1 MLKNH
6 PAPPWTGLP
15 IKLRTYF
22 LNMLECLVYW
32 IVEARNHLFNIA
44 LCLFCQD
51 YSHAGQPRQR
61 EKLLVCNPDPRN
73 ITQIF
78 IPLTKFIEEIEHAI
92 GCTPGRPCTLNAFLS
107 DYIKEGFLGR
117 HHMMVAA
124 SIESAT
130 KSVDAW
136 RATTSPEV
144 MRGLGLSRPLLQVS
158 NSCTAFSTAI
168 PHLKDLKEEFS
179 LLKMLT

>member
-1 MLKNH
+1 
-6 PAPPWTGLP
+6 
-15 IKLRTYF
+15 
-22 LNMLECLVYW
+22 
-32 IVEARNHLFNIA
+32 
-44 LCLFCQD
+44 
-51 YSHAGQPRQR
+51 
-61 EKLLVCNPDPRN
+61 VCNPDPRN

-107 DYIKEGFLGR
+107 DYIKEVFLGR

-124 SIESAT
+124 GIECAT

-136 RATTSPEV
+136 RATTNPEV

-158 NSCTAFSTAI
+158 HSCAAFSTLV
-168 PHLKDLKEEFS
+168 PHFRVLKEDFP
-179 LLKMLT
+179 LLKSLT

>member
-1 MLKNH
+1 
-6 PAPPWTGLP
+6 
-15 IKLRTYF
+15 
-22 LNMLECLVYW
+22 
-32 IVEARNHLFNIA
+32 LFNNSA
-44 LCLFCQD
+44 LCLFCCQD

-92 GCTPGRPCTLNAFLS
+92 GCTPGGPCTLNAFLS
-107 DYIKEGFLGR
+107 DYIKEVFLGR

-158 NSCTAFSTAI
+158 NSCTAFSSSF
-168 PHLKDLKEEFS
+168 PHFKILKEEFS
-179 LLKMLT
+179 LFKLLTEKNG

>member
-1 MLKNH
+1 
-6 PAPPWTGLP
+6 
-15 IKLRTYF
+15 
-22 LNMLECLVYW
+22 LVYW
-32 IVEARNHLFNIA
+32 IVEARTICSTTSE
-44 LCLFCQD
+44 LCLFCCQD

-78 IPLTKFIEEIEHAI
+78 IPLTKFIDEIEHAI
-92 GCTPGRPCTLNAFLS
+92 GCTPGGPCTLNAFLS
-107 DYIKEGFLGR
+107 DYIKEVFLGR

-144 MRGLGLSRPLLQVS
+144 MRGLGLSRPLLQVC
-158 NSCTAFSTAI
+158 NSCTAFSSSV
-168 PHLKDLKEEFS
+168 PHFNVLKEEFS
-179 LLKMLT
+179 LLKLLT